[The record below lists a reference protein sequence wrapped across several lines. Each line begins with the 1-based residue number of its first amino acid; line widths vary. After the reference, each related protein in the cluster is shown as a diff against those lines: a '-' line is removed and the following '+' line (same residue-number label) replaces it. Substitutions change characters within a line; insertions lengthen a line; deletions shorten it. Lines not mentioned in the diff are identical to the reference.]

1 MALTD
6 KETQMYQVD
15 SIEDITPKYIGKTV
29 HAFID
34 KHAQDYIDS
43 VEYAEG
49 RNPRIMNRDLPDDS
63 GPDNRIPAS
72 YARRIINLINGY
84 MYKPGLINYGYG
96 NERDQANLEMVFSAN
111 QEPIKTSQIG
121 KQASIHGI
129 GYEYHYVDS
138 ATLPRFVKFPAAEVV
153 PIYNKGIEPK
163 VLAFVRFVPEGGDY
177 VKLLYVDDKE
187 ITEYKMLKNGD
198 SITEIVAPVR
208 HYYGRVPLVIYRN
221 NEELMGDFEPV
232 EQLIDAYDVLMS
244 DSMNEF
250 DRFAWAYLLL
260 KGISLSE
267 ENAEKLKRMRVF
279 ENLDETGD
287 VSFLTKQIDTEFI
300 KFMSDLIRSEIHR
313 QSGIPNIED
322 YDGAGA
328 SGKTMTKFIY
338 LMELFTDPKEAYF
351 KEGLKD
357 RLDCI
362 NRILKIKGRGIN
374 IDEIDIIMNRNHPDN
389 SLEQAE
395 IFEKYDGRGIS
406 RETLIT
412 NFADFVPNAKEEMER
427 FEEEQGSMIE
437 MQDEPEEGVDND
449 EGSRL

>member
-1 MALTD
+1 
-6 KETQMYQVD
+6 
-15 SIEDITPKYIGKTV
+15 
-29 HAFID
+29 
-34 KHAQDYIDS
+34 
-43 VEYAEG
+43 
-49 RNPRIMNRDLPDDS
+49 
-63 GPDNRIPAS
+63 
-72 YARRIINLINGY
+72 
-84 MYKPGLINYGYG
+84 
-96 NERDQANLEMVFSAN
+96 
-111 QEPIKTSQIG
+111 
-121 KQASIHGI
+121 
-129 GYEYHYVDS
+129 
-138 ATLPRFVKFPAAEVV
+138 
-153 PIYNKGIEPK
+153 
-163 VLAFVRFVPEGGDY
+163 
-177 VKLLYVDDKE
+177 
-187 ITEYKMLKNGD
+187 
-198 SITEIVAPVR
+198 
-208 HYYGRVPLVIYRN
+208 
-221 NEELMGDFEPV
+221 
-232 EQLIDAYDVLMS
+232 
-244 DSMNEF
+244 
-250 DRFAWAYLLL
+250 
-260 KGISLSE
+260 
-267 ENAEKLKRMRVF
+267 MRVF

-412 NFADFVPNAKEEMER
+412 NFADFVPDAKEEMER